1 MSEHRFPILNIL
13 GKQFQ
18 FFRSHCEIFFQC
30 AQAASDYWLLF
41 SDFFYYIYIK
51 RNNKCLINNC
61 SLFPL
66 PLRYSSYYPFFF
78 FPVTNLDI
86 LLCFCF
92 LWILKTTWYML
103 GFFLR
108 VSRHKKQKSDLF
120 KLGLFFPPG
129 WCQPVI
135 QITNFAALIY
145 VSSIASLQE
154 RGICSPVNMHFTWY
168 LFLWERKNEKSDY
181 FMTSVLNQCA
191 ICSK

>member
-1 MSEHRFPILNIL
+1 MFDQQLQLVPTSIKI
-13 GKQFQ
+13 FQ
-18 FFRSHCEIFFQC
+18 
-30 AQAASDYWLLF
+30 LLSF
-41 SDFFYYIYIK
+41 
-51 RNNKCLINNC
+51 
-61 SLFPL
+61 
-66 PLRYSSYYPFFF
+66 FFF
-78 FPVTNLDI
+78 FPSYKSWHFIV
-86 LLCFCF
+86 F
-92 LWILKTTWYML
+92 LFSVDFKNHMIYV
-103 GFFLR
+103 GVFLR
-108 VSRHKKQKSDLF
+108 VSQHKKQKSDLF

-154 RGICSPVNMHFTWY
+154 KGICSPVNMHFTWY